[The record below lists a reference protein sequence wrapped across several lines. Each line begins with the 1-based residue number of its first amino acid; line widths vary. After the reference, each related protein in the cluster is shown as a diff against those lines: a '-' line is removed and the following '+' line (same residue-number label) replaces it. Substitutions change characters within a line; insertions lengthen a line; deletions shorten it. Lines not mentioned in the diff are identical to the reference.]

1 VTRDRYHH
9 LVAAQFCA
17 IHTASGRPDMCDIG
31 RRAADAAVAV
41 LDAHHWPFTDLDH
54 LREITDDAAHAG
66 R

>member
-17 IHTASGRPDMCDIG
+17 IHTASGRPDMCEMG
-31 RRAADAAVAV
+31 RRTADE
-41 LDAHHWPFTDLDH
+41 